1 MNENYVWFKLTLG
14 VIATIGLYSV
24 LYRESKFYRFFEHAF
39 LGLAAGYALVVL
51 WKENLKPLWWDVMTG
66 SDIVTRDPVTQAI
79 TSKTMEN
86 PGYWAFAFILPIGMM
101 GYFVFSKKHNW
112 LSKIPIGIILGF
124 WSGQQVQIW
133 WNRWG
138 PQIYS
143 SMQPVIP
150 TSTDSFTKPV
160 IDATTTAA
168 DAAVIN
174 SNIYPS
180 QALSNLIFVVTVLA
194 ALSYFFF
201 SFDVK
206 GKLMKGSNTL
216 GRWLL
221 MIGFGA
227 IFGSTV
233 MARFVLEID
242 RMSYIFV
249 EWLEQTMKV
258 FGGG

>member
-1 MNENYVWFKLTLG
+1 VSTEYIWIKLTVG

-24 LYRESKFYRFFEHAF
+24 LYRETKLYRFFEHLF
-39 LGLAAGYALVVL
+39 LGLAAGFILLAL
-51 WKENLKPLWWDVMTG
+51 WKETLKPLWWDKMAG
-66 SDIVTRDPVTQAI
+66 SVTIDPVTGAR
-79 TSKTMEN
+79 TVDVA
-86 PGYWAFAFILPIGMM
+86 GHWVYGFLLPIGLM
-101 GYFVFSKKHNW
+101 GYLVFTKKHNW
-112 LSKIPIGIILGF
+112 MSRIPIGVILGF

-138 PQIYS
+138 QQIYS
-143 SMQPVIP
+143 SMQPVWP
-150 TSTDSFTKPV
+150 TTTDSFARPFTGEMAP
-160 IDATTTAA
+160 A
-168 DAAVIN
+168 DAAYVAAQ
-174 SNIYPS
+174 IYPS
-180 QALSNLIFVVTVLA
+180 QAISNFIFVVTILA

-201 SFDVK
+201 SFDLK
-206 GKLMKGSNTL
+206 GKLLKGTNTL

-249 EWLEQTMKV
+249 EWLDQTSKM

>member
-1 MNENYVWFKLTLG
+1 
-14 VIATIGLYSV
+14 
-24 LYRESKFYRFFEHAF
+24 
-39 LGLAAGYALVVL
+39 
-51 WKENLKPLWWDVMTG
+51 MTG
-66 SDIVTRDPVTQAI
+66 SDIVVRDPVTKEI
-79 TSKTMEN
+79 TSRTMEN
-86 PGYWAFAFILPIGMM
+86 PGYWAFAFILPIGFM
-101 GYFVFSKKHNW
+101 GYFVFSRKHNW

-124 WSGQQVQIW
+124 WSGQQVQTW
-133 WNRWG
+133 WNRYG

-150 TSTDSFTKPV
+150 TSTDSFTKPF
-160 IDATTTAA
+160 TGEMEAA
-168 DAAVIN
+168 QAAVVN
-174 SNIYPS
+174 ANIYPS
-180 QALSNLIFVVTVLA
+180 QALSNLIFVITILA

-206 GKLMKGSNTL
+206 GKLLKGSNTL

>member
-1 MNENYVWFKLTLG
+1 MNEKYVWVKLTCG

-24 LYRESKFYRFFEHAF
+24 LYRESKFFRFFEHMF

-51 WKENLKPLWWDVMTG
+51 WRENLKPLWWDMMTG
-66 SDIVTRDPVTQAI
+66 SVSNAGVVER
-79 TSKTMEN
+79 
-86 PGYWAFAFILPIGMM
+86 PGFWAYAFLLPIGLM

-112 LSKIPIGIILGF
+112 LSKIPIGVILGF

-143 SMQPVIP
+143 SMQPVVP
-150 TSTDSFTKPV
+150 TTWSSFTKPFV
-160 IDATTTAA
+160 GNLTPEMAA
-168 DAAVIN
+168 EVN
-174 SNIYPS
+174 RNIYPS
-180 QALSNLIFVVTVLA
+180 QALSNLVFVVTILA

-201 SFDVK
+201 SFDIK
-206 GKLMKGSNTL
+206 GKFMQGTNTL

-221 MIGFGA
+221 MVGFGA

-249 EWLEQTMKV
+249 EWIEQTRRT
-258 FGGG
+258 FGG

>member
-1 MNENYVWFKLTLG
+1 MNEKFVWFKLTIG
-14 VIATIGLYSV
+14 VVATIGLYSV
-24 LYRESKFYRFFEHAF
+24 LYRESKFYRFFEHVF
-39 LGLAAGYALVVL
+39 LGLAAGFALVVL
-51 WKENLKPLWWDVMTG
+51 WKENLKPLWWDMMAG
-66 SDIVTRDPVTQAI
+66 SVNKEGIVE
-79 TSKTMEN
+79 S
-86 PGYWAFAFILPIGMM
+86 PGFWAYAFILPIGLM

-112 LSKIPIGIILGF
+112 MSKIPIGVILGF

-150 TSTDSFTKPV
+150 TSTDSFTKPFV
-160 IDATTTAA
+160 GGLSPEQAA
-168 DAAVIN
+168 EIN
-174 SNIYPS
+174 ANIYPS
-180 QALSNLIFVVTVLA
+180 QAISNLIFVITILA
-194 ALSYFFF
+194 TLSYFFF
-201 SFDVK
+201 SFDIK
-206 GKLMKGSNTL
+206 GKFLKATNTF

-221 MIGFGA
+221 MVGFGA
-227 IFGSTV
+227 VFGSTV

-249 EWLEQTMKV
+249 EWVEQTMRM

>member
-1 MNENYVWFKLTLG
+1 MNQNFLWFKLTLG
-14 VIATIGLYSV
+14 VIATVGLYSV
-24 LYRESKFYRFFEHAF
+24 LYRESKFYRFFEHVF

-51 WKENLKPLWWDVMTG
+51 WSENLKPGWWDVMTG
-66 SDIVTRDPVTQAI
+66 SMVDG
-79 TSKTMEN
+79 KMET
-86 PGYWAFAFILPIGMM
+86 PGYWAFAFILPIGFM

-112 LSKIPIGIILGF
+112 MSKIPIGVILGF
-124 WSGQQVQIW
+124 WSGQQVQTW

-138 PQIYS
+138 PQIYA
-143 SMQPVIP
+143 SMQPVVP
-150 TSTDSFTKPV
+150 TSTDRFTKPFTGEMTPEV
-160 IDATTTAA
+160 A
-168 DAAVIN
+168 AAVN
-174 SNIYPS
+174 SAIYPS
-180 QALSNLIFVVTVLA
+180 EALSNFIFVVTVLA
-194 ALSYFFF
+194 SLSYFFF
-201 SFDVK
+201 SFDIK
-206 GKLMKGSNTL
+206 GKFMQGTNTL

-249 EWLEQTMKV
+249 EWLQQTMLT